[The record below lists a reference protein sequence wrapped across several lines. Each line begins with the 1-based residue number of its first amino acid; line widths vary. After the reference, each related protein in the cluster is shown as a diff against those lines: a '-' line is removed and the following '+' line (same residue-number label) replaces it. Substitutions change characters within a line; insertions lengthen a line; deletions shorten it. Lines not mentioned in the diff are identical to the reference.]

1 MGASFSGG
9 LIPLMRL
16 NCFIDETG
24 QDDMSSD
31 VYLITLVFH
40 DHSKSLNDAIAAYE
54 ARLTEGALADIP
66 FHMVD
71 LLHGHGAYEGLSP
84 EKRKPMLYAFATF
97 VRMLPI
103 SYATFCFDA
112 RETRGRNGLESRI
125 RKSVSDFIF
134 SHLEKFQTYD
144 EVAVYYDGG
153 SAVVGKAVRAAFDF
167 ALARD
172 VASYRRPIYSERR
185 LLQAADY
192 LTSIE
197 LAAIRYDRKQQS
209 KTYERFFGTRN
220 NLKRNLV
227 KPARRL
233 KRT

>member
-1 MGASFSGG
+1 M
-9 LIPLMRL
+9 LEVRL

-40 DHSKSLNDAIAAYE
+40 EHAEPLDKAMSAYE
-54 ARLTEGALADIP
+54 SRLSDRGLSDVP

-71 LLHGHGAYEGLSP
+71 LLHGHGDYEGLDP
-84 EKRKPMLYAFATF
+84 AQRKPMLYAFATF
-97 VRMLPI
+97 VRTLPVT
-103 SYATFCFDA
+103 YATLRFDA
-112 RETRGRNGLESRI
+112 SSTGGRSGLESHI
-125 RKSVSDFIF
+125 RKAVSDLIF
-134 SHLEKFQTYD
+134 SRLERFQVYD
-144 EVAVYYDGG
+144 EIAVYYDGG

-167 ALARD
+167 ALARN
-172 VASYRRPIYSERR
+172 VASYRKPVYAKRR

-197 LAAIRYDRKQQS
+197 LVAIRYDQGRQS

-220 NLKRNLV
+220 NLKRNLL

-233 KRT
+233 KVA

>member
-1 MGASFSGG
+1 
-9 LIPLMRL
+9 
-16 NCFIDETG
+16 
-24 QDDMSSD
+24 MSSD

-40 DHSKSLNDAIAAYE
+40 EHDKGLDEAIAAYE
-54 ARLTEGALADIP
+54 IRLAERNLPDEP

-71 LLHGHGAYEGLSP
+71 LIHGHGDYELLGP
-84 EKRKPMLYAFATF
+84 EMRKPMLYAFATF
-97 VRMLPI
+97 VRTLPI
-103 SYATFCFDA
+103 TYTTFRFDA
-112 RETRGRNGLESRI
+112 SSTGGRSSLETQI
-125 RKSVSDFIF
+125 RKVLSDYIF
-134 SHLEKFQTYD
+134 SRLDRFQAYD
-144 EVAVYYDGG
+144 EIAVYYDGG

-172 VASYRRPIYSERR
+172 VASYRKPVYAERC

-197 LAAIRYDRKQQS
+197 LAAIRYEQGRQS

-220 NLKRNLV
+220 NLKRNLL

-233 KRT
+233 SAE

>member
-1 MGASFSGG
+1 
-9 LIPLMRL
+9 
-16 NCFIDETG
+16 
-24 QDDMSSD
+24 MSSD

-40 DHSKSLNDAIAAYE
+40 EHDKRLEDAITAYE
-54 ARLTEGALADIP
+54 ARLAERSLPDVP

-71 LLHGHGAYEGLSP
+71 LIHGHGDYELFGP
-84 EKRKPMLYAFATF
+84 DMRKPMLYAFATF
-97 VRMLPI
+97 VRTLPI
-103 SYATFCFDA
+103 TYMAFRFDA
-112 RETRGRNGLESRI
+112 SSTSGRGGLETQI
-125 RKSVSDFIF
+125 RKTLSDYIF
-134 SHLEKFQTYD
+134 SRLDRFQAYS
-144 EVAVYYDGG
+144 EIAVYYDGG

-172 VASYRRPIYSERR
+172 VASYRKPVYAERR

-197 LAAIRYDRKQQS
+197 LAAIRYEQGRQS

-220 NLKRNLV
+220 NLKRNLL

-233 KRT
+233 RLE